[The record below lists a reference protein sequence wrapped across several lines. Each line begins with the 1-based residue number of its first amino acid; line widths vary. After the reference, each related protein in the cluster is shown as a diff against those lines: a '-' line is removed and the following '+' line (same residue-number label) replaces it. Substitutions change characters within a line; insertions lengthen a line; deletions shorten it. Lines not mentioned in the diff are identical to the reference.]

1 MAIQF
6 NLEDN
11 EAGFILQV
19 IGQLPTQ
26 SGAYPLL
33 QKLQEQVKAQVPA
46 PAESTPVEAPAET
59 TIQG

>member
-1 MAIQF
+1 MAIKF

-11 EAGFILQV
+11 EANFILQV

-33 QKLQEQVKAQVPA
+33 QKLEGQAKEQIKEATPKTI
-46 PAESTPVEAPAET
+46 EETPVSD
-59 TIQG
+59 

>member
-11 EAGFILQV
+11 EANFILQV
-19 IGQLPTQ
+19 VGQLPTQ

-33 QKLQEQVKAQVPA
+33 QKLQNQAQEQIKEQPKL
-46 PAESTPVEAPAET
+46 EEK
-59 TIQG
+59 

>member
-11 EAGFILQV
+11 EANFILQV

-33 QKLQEQVKAQVPA
+33 QKLQSQAKEQIEQQPK
-46 PAESTPVEAPAET
+46 EEET
-59 TIQG
+59 T

>member
-11 EAGFILQV
+11 EANFILQV
-19 IGQLPTQ
+19 VGQLPTQ

-33 QKLQEQVKAQVPA
+33 QKLQNQAQEQIKEVTPKTI
-46 PAESTPVEAPAET
+46 EETPVSD
-59 TIQG
+59 

>member
-1 MAIQF
+1 MAIKF

-11 EAGFILQV
+11 EANFILQV

-33 QKLQEQVKAQVPA
+33 QKLEGQAKEQIKEVASK
-46 PAESTPVEAPAET
+46 PAEET
-59 TIQG
+59 TASD